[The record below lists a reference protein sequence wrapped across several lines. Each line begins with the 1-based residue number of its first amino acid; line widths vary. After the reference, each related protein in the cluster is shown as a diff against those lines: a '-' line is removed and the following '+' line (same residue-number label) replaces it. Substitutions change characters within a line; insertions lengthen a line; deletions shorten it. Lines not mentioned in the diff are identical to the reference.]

1 MGENRRQ
8 FARANVTWPIVV
20 LTNHGTMVGET
31 RNISVDGAFVYCP
44 EPLRKR
50 DKLRLFIMAPNR
62 RPLDLPVVVTWANP
76 HGSEG
81 DLPPRGMGVRFER
94 ISQADQDFIASVVA
108 GYVQKNDID
117 WRREESSD

>member
-1 MGENRRQ
+1 MEEDRRQ
-8 FARANVTWPIVV
+8 LARANVTWPIVV

-62 RPLDLPVVVTWANP
+62 RPLDLPVVVTWSNP

-81 DLPPRGMGVRFER
+81 DLPPRGMGLRFER
-94 ISQADQDFIASVVA
+94 ISKEDRDFIVGVVA
-108 GYVQKNDID
+108 GYVRKNDID
-117 WRREESSD
+117 